1 MVSTLSLER
10 RLGRLGKPVR
20 KNHLVFVEDGETA
33 DQAISRYKR
42 DHGKVIE
49 ADDMVHVISF
59 VNAQN

>member
-33 DQAISRYKR
+33 DQAISRYER
-42 DHGKVIE
+42 DQAIVIDP
-49 ADDMVHVISF
+49 DDMVRLISF
-59 VNAQN
+59 ASPQN